1 MTEVML
7 FIVIGGV
14 AIVAAALMLLSE
26 NAVHSALWL
35 IVNFAC
41 VALLYLLL
49 DAPFLAMTQIAV
61 YAGAIMVLFLFVIML
76 LGAERMVTQARQFR
90 WLTPA
95 VLLLA
100 TAFLLLTSL
109 AIIQGQIDLQGP
121 ATRPA
126 LLRVVHAATDAGPVD
141 VYVNGELA
149 AADVRF
155 GAATEFAEA
164 PLGETT
170 VALHAAGAPAPLLTS
185 TFALEADES
194 RTLNAYSVIAFGQ
207 GTNAALALL
216 PDNLETTDS
225 RTARVTVFNA
235 FSRPVDLVDFGSENP
250 AVQDERTI
258 IEGLAPGEHFTLPA
272 VAENTDLRTYAFT
285 DAGSL
290 ISVLFRLNNPERYRV
305 ERDQSQLL
313 VVMEER
319 IADGTDMGSTRA
331 FIAPLASRA
340 APRFGSPQGIGE
352 LLFTRYMLPLQMIAV
367 LLLAAMIG
375 VIVLTHKDD
384 FTPRRRDVRR
394 RVIQP
399 LTHVLSAQVGRDVL
413 QPEPPADGAPKLPR
427 EAEQPE
433 PVGD

>member
-1 MTEVML
+1 MTELVL
-7 FIVIGGV
+7 FLVVGGV

-41 VALLYLLL
+41 VALLYLML
-49 DAPFLAMTQIAV
+49 DASFLAMTQIAV

-76 LGAERMVTQARQFR
+76 LGAERMVSQARQFR

-100 TAFLLLTSL
+100 TAFLVLTSL

-121 ATRPA
+121 STRPP

-149 AADVRF
+149 AEGVRF
-155 GAATEFAEA
+155 GAATEFAAA

-170 VALHAAGAPAPLLTS
+170 VALHPAGSPTPLLTS
-185 TFALEADES
+185 AFTLESDAAK
-194 RTLNAYSVIAFGQ
+194 TLNAYTVIAYGV
-207 GTNAALALL
+207 GANATLTLL
-216 PDNLETTDS
+216 PDDLETPES

-235 FSRPVDLVDFGSENP
+235 FSRPVDLVDFGAENP
-250 AVQDERTI
+250 AVQDERVL
-258 IEGLAPGEHFTLPA
+258 IEGLAPGEAFTLPP
-272 VAENTDLRTYAFT
+272 VPENTDLRPYAFT
-285 DAGSL
+285 EAGSL
-290 ISVLFRLNNPERYRV
+290 ISVLFRLNNPELYRITR
-305 ERDQSQLL
+305 EQSQLM

-319 IADGTDMGSTRA
+319 IADGTDVGATRA
-331 FIAPLASRA
+331 SIALLDSRT

-352 LLFTRYMLPLQMIAV
+352 LLFTRYMLPLQMVAV
-367 LLLAAMIG
+367 LLLTAMIG

-394 RVIQP
+394 RVIKP
-399 LTHVLSAQVGRDVL
+399 LTRVLSAQIGHDVI
-413 QPEPPADGAPKLPR
+413 QPEPTGGAPELPR
-427 EAEQPE
+427 ETEQPE

>member
-1 MTEVML
+1 MTELVL
-7 FIVIGGV
+7 FLVVGGV

-26 NAVHSALWL
+26 NAVYSALWL

-41 VALLYLLL
+41 VALLYVML

-76 LGAERMVTQARQFR
+76 LGAERMVSQARQFR
-90 WLTPA
+90 WLTPT

-100 TAFLLLTSL
+100 AAFLVLTSV

-121 ATRPA
+121 STRPP

-149 AADVRF
+149 AEGVRF
-155 GAATEFAEA
+155 GAATEFAAA
-164 PLGETT
+164 PLGEAT
-170 VALHAAGAPAPLLTS
+170 VALHAAGSPTPLLTS
-185 TFALEADES
+185 TFTLESDAAK
-194 RTLNAYSVIAFGQ
+194 TLNAYTVIAYGV
-207 GTNAALALL
+207 GANATLALL
-216 PDNLETTDS
+216 PDDLETPER

-235 FSRPVDLVDFGSENP
+235 FSRPIDLVDFGVENP
-250 AVQDERTI
+250 TVQDERI
-258 IEGLAPGEHFTLPA
+258 LIEGLAPGEAFTLPP
-272 VAENTDLRTYAFT
+272 VPENTDLRPYAFT
-285 DAGSL
+285 EAGSL
-290 ISVLFRLNNPERYRV
+290 INVLFRLNNPELYRIV
-305 ERDQSQLL
+305 REQSQLM

-319 IADGTDMGSTRA
+319 IADGTATGSTRA
-331 FIAPLASRA
+331 FTALLDSRT

-352 LLFTRYMLPLQMIAV
+352 LLFTRYMLPLQMVAV

-394 RVIQP
+394 RVIKP
-399 LTHVLSAQVGRDVL
+399 LTRVLSAQIGHDVL
-413 QPEPPADGAPKLPR
+413 QPEPTGGAPELPR
-427 EAEQPE
+427 ETEQPE